1 MELIKAEQLA
11 VRLMTKHNLFNQ
23 NWKFAFDNA
32 RQRLG
37 FCSYRKK
44 TISLSKNYVSLLEE
58 DEITDTI
65 LHEIAH
71 ALVGRKQ
78 GHGYTWRKK
87 AIEIGCNGKRLYNG
101 EARVEAKYK
110 GTCPVCGRVIQRH
123 RRKRIS
129 CGKCSRTFN
138 EKYLYVW
145 TINA

>member
-37 FCSYRKK
+37 FCSYKKK
-44 TISLSKNYVSLLEE
+44 TISLSKNFISLLGE

-71 ALVGRKQ
+71 ALVGRKC
-78 GHGYTWRKK
+78 GHGYTWQRK
-87 AIEIGCNGKRLYNG
+87 AIEIGCNGLRLYNG

-110 GTCPVCGRVIQRH
+110 GTCNPDFFLLSLSASSFAFNSLALSGVIGGLV
-123 RRKRIS
+123 IS
-129 CGKCSRTFN
+129 PILF
-138 EKYLYVW
+138 
-145 TINA
+145 